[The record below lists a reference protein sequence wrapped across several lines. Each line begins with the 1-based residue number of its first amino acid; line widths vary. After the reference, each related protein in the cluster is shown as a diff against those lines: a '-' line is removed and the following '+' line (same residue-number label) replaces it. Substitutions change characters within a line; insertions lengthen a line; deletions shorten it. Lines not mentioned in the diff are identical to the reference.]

1 MFLDKKGNLI
11 AFYEKGVNGIM
22 RKTTNSRFLAVLLII
37 GLLSTL
43 IAGCASD
50 NTKPDSPQNTNTRAF
65 VDMTGKTVNIPP
77 ADQIERVAVLTSPQV
92 QIMYILGVQDKLCA
106 MTASQYRY
114 KLFEKFY
121 PRQAE
126 IPAPRAQAADI
137 NVEALLNSNPQFAIG
152 SETDMD
158 LVDKSTQ
165 IPTVRI
171 NTNSAPADV
180 FKTRKA
186 EVQMF
191 GEVFGAQERAA
202 KYGQYL
208 DNVLNILKEK
218 TSAIA
223 ENDKCKVYLGY
234 GADHLTTYGG
244 DTYMQYQIEAAGCLN
259 ASQEITAVAGK
270 EGGLSNISLE
280 HLLKWDPDVIVI
292 DTGNPQDLKND
303 PTWSKLKAVKNNQV
317 YTLPVGG
324 FIWNR
329 PSCESA
335 VLLPLWLGTKAYPD
349 QFKDISIENEI
360 KNYWKDILGFALTD
374 DDVKNILNPPSSPGG
389 SGTGKGNGGGT
400 GSGGGQGKGQ
410 GQ

>member
-1 MFLDKKGNLI
+1 
-11 AFYEKGVNGIM
+11 M
-22 RKTTNSRFLAVLLII
+22 RKTSSINTQRIRSTIRVFMCLLLMVMIT
-37 GLLSTL
+37 TL
-43 IAGCASD
+43 IGGCSSNKTA
-50 NTKPDSPQNTNTRAF
+50 PEIEQNINTRAF
-65 VDMTGKTVNIPP
+65 IDMTGKTVAIPP
-77 ADQIERVAVLTSPQV
+77 PDKIERVAVLTSPQV
-92 QIMYILGVQDKLCA
+92 QIVYILGVQDKLCA

-126 IPAPRAQAADI
+126 IPAPRAQAADM

-158 LVDKSTQ
+158 LVDKTTK
-165 IPTVRI
+165 IPTVRVA
-171 NTNSAPADV
+171 TNNNPADV

-191 GEVFGAQERAA
+191 SEIFGAKERAD
-202 KYGQYL
+202 KFSQYL
-208 DNVLNILKEK
+208 DNVLNMLKEK
-218 TSAIA
+218 TSNIPDNNKA
-223 ENDKCKVYLGY
+223 KVYLGY

-259 ASQEITAVAGK
+259 ASQEISSVGGK
-270 EGGLSNISLE
+270 EGGLSNVSLE

-292 DTGNPQDLKND
+292 DTGNPDDLKKD
-303 PTWSKLKAVKNNQV
+303 PTWSKLKAVKNNKV
-317 YTLPVGG
+317 YILPVGG

-349 QFKDISIENEI
+349 QFKDISLENEI
-360 KNYWKDILGFALTD
+360 KRYWKDILGFTLTD
-374 DDVKNILNPPSSPGG
+374 DDVQNILNPPNAP
-389 SGTGKGNGGGT
+389 TGGGT
-400 GSGGGQGKGQ
+400 GEGTGGGTGGGGGQGNGQ
-410 GQ
+410 GKK